1 MAKWLKQAISKQDKD
16 EAQQQV
22 RETVEKLLADIETR
36 GDTAVRE
43 LSKRFDNW
51 EPEEF
56 KLSEEQIQ
64 DCINRLDTRT
74 LDDIRFAQDQIRN
87 FAQLQRDSMKDVEE
101 ETLPGVILGHRQIPM
116 NRVGSYVPGGKFPM
130 VASAHMSVVTAKV
143 AGVKEIITCA
153 PPLSL
158 IHI

>member
-43 LSKRFDNW
+43 LSKQFDNW
-51 EPEEF
+51 EPEEL

-64 DCINRLDTRT
+64 D
-74 LDDIRFAQDQIRN
+74 
-87 FAQLQRDSMKDVEE
+87 
-101 ETLPGVILGHRQIPM
+101 
-116 NRVGSYVPGGKFPM
+116 
-130 VASAHMSVVTAKV
+130 
-143 AGVKEIITCA
+143 
-153 PPLSL
+153 
-158 IHI
+158 

>member
-1 MAKWLKQAISKQDKD
+1 MAKWLKQAISKLYKD

-36 GDTAVRE
+36 GDRAVRE

-64 DCINRLDTRT
+64 DC
-74 LDDIRFAQDQIRN
+74 
-87 FAQLQRDSMKDVEE
+87 S
-101 ETLPGVILGHRQIPM
+101 PGFVPR
-116 NRVGSYVPGGKFPM
+116 RV
-130 VASAHMSVVTAKV
+130 
-143 AGVKEIITCA
+143 
-153 PPLSL
+153 
-158 IHI
+158 